1 MAKQENEETIEKQ
14 SRMDTVIP
22 FLTPFIPRLS
32 PFNLTVCSRQV
43 PRSQHDSG
51 RSQCVPFI
59 EVPPLPNQILTGAA
73 DPTSNERRNQRMLHL
88 QYGAL
93 LIQPSL
99 YRLAL
104 FMDISLL
111 LL

>member
-1 MAKQENEETIEKQ
+1 MRAVHRGPAITEP
-14 SRMDTVIP
+14 DP
-22 FLTPFIPRLS
+22 
-32 PFNLTVCSRQV
+32 
-43 PRSQHDSG
+43 
-51 RSQCVPFI
+51 
-59 EVPPLPNQILTGAA
+59 TGAA

-111 LL
+111 SL